1 MFTYN
6 EDTRQFWFNPTSF
19 ENDAQFTL
27 IGVVLGLAIYNNT
40 IVDVHFPAV
49 VYRKLMGKKGTFED
63 LGDVD
68 PVRLKTVPDNLY
80 SHFYSPPLSISYGRI
95 LLFRVG
101 PSFIRPYFH
110 FLKRTCKYQFSPNL
124 VYAINIVVIWFG
136 IAKGQI

>member
-68 PVRLKTVPDNLY
+68 PVRIFDMKQCKANSGV
-80 SHFYSPPLSISYGRI
+80 LSIRGLDKKEYLVI
-95 LLFRVG
+95 
-101 PSFIRPYFH
+101 IRDNF
-110 FLKRTCKYQFSPNL
+110 CQF
-124 VYAINIVVIWFG
+124 
-136 IAKGQI
+136 

>member
-1 MFTYN
+1 MLVSGVIYFQGMFTYN

-68 PVRLKTVPDNLY
+68 PVRIFDMEPFKTNNGV
-80 SHFYSPPLSISYGRI
+80 SSIRGLDKKEY
-95 LLFRVG
+95 
-101 PSFIRPYFH
+101 
-110 FLKRTCKYQFSPNL
+110 L
-124 VYAINIVVIWFG
+124 V
-136 IAKGQI
+136 